1 MFLIISFAASTTI
14 ISLVQA
20 YTFSVFIAA
29 VLSFV
34 PIIGFLIIRPY
45 RNDEGILNTLTAI
58 IDLSSPCVAS
68 MLYLVNSKMEM
79 GEMVW
84 LISAIVVFLLM
95 MIMEIL
101 TIVRLV
107 KNVAWKQLYLIQA
120 IINRGKDPEAGLLDS
135 KNKPE
140 IEMSQVVKDNMVGED
155 GKILNWEERNKK

>member
-1 MFLIISFAASTTI
+1 
-14 ISLVQA
+14 
-20 YTFSVFIAA
+20 
-29 VLSFV
+29 
-34 PIIGFLIIRPY
+34 
-45 RNDEGILNTLTAI
+45 
-58 IDLSSPCVAS
+58 
-68 MLYLVNSKMEM
+68 MEM

-120 IINRGKDPEAGLLDS
+120 IINRGKEPEAGLLDS

-140 IEMSQVVKDNMVGED
+140 IEMSQVVKENMVGED